1 MEESKF
7 DMYFDYNQRIDYL
20 KSHQILAINRGEALK
35 IISVKI
41 EIPEFFEKQI
51 KYFCTKKWTNLSK
64 YDDYRQKTINA
75 AIEDMYQR
83 ISN

>member
-1 MEESKF
+1 
-7 DMYFDYNQRIDYL
+7 MYFDYNQRVDYL

-35 IISVKI
+35 ILSVKI
-41 EIPEFFEKQI
+41 EIPEFFEKQF

-64 YDDYRQKTINA
+64 YDEYRQKTINA
-75 AIEDMYQR
+75 AIEDMFQR